1 MHDCKSY
8 FPSFNPDV
16 FANAIN
22 CICVNGQDDHGN
34 TLLMYAVKYSFI
46 PAAGYLLSLPTID
59 VNMRN
64 NYGDSA
70 LDLHSFPTQPTL
82 QVPWFAML
90 ELFLER
96 DAVFKDVDFR
106 HVRMPLLAISLAQN
120 RLDVVDSLLDS
131 SYHPSTSE
139 IAVAK
144 DMLAVSKRVLAFGH
158 KELSADMKPTL
169 LKLLYKLE
177 LKLRSDERRCG
188 KL

>member
-1 MHDCKSY
+1 MKRMTMVTPCWD
-8 FPSFNPDV
+8 
-16 FANAIN
+16 
-22 CICVNGQDDHGN
+22 
-34 TLLMYAVKYSFI
+34 FI
-46 PAAGYLLSLPTID
+46 PAAGFLLSLPTID

-70 LDLHSFPTQPTL
+70 LDMLPFSTQDGWSAVL
-82 QVPWFAML
+82 K
-90 ELFLER
+90 LFLER
-96 DAVFKDVDFR
+96 DAIFKDVDFR
-106 HVRMPLLAISLAQN
+106 HVTVPLLAISLAQN

-158 KELSADMKPTL
+158 KKLSADMKPTL

-177 LKLRSDERRCG
+177 LRVRSDEKRCG

>member
-1 MHDCKSY
+1 ME
-8 FPSFNPDV
+8 P
-16 FANAIN
+16 
-22 CICVNGQDDHGN
+22 
-34 TLLMYAVKYSFI
+34 L
-46 PAAGYLLSLPTID
+46 LPTID

-70 LDLHSFPTQPTL
+70 LDLHSFPTQPML
-82 QVPWFAML
+82 QVPWSAML

-158 KELSADMKPTL
+158 KEHSADMKQTL

-177 LKLRSDERRCG
+177 LRLRSDERRCG